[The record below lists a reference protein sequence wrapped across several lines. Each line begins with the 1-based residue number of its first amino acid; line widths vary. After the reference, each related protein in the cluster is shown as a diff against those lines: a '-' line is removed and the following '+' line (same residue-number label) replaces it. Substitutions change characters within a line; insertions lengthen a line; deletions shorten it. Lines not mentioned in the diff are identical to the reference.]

1 MFLQTKFLCFLAMT
15 EVVITDDQLMNIKGS
30 YVNSILNSVNVSTL
44 VQIAAAKL
52 SEDYREMGATE
63 LRDAIISQNN
73 IETWNKLVDSIKESN
88 E

>member
-1 MFLQTKFLCFLAMT
+1 MT

-44 VQIAAAKL
+44 IQIAAAKL
-52 SEDYREMGATE
+52 SDEYRDMDAEQ
-63 LRDAIISQNN
+63 LRDAVISQNN
-73 IETWNKLVDSIKESN
+73 LDVWNQLVESIKEAA